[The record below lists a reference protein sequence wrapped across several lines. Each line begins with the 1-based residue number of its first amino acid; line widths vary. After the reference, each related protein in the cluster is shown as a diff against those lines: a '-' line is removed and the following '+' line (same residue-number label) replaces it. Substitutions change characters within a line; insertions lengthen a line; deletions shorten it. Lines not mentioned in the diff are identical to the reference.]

1 MPGWRAA
8 LLLWLVLAALTPA
21 RADPGIA
28 QRSLSWQGQERTFEQ
43 FIPSAAGAAQAPVLV
58 LLHGSGQRGLGL
70 AQRWQDLAAR
80 EGLILLAPDSRD
92 PQNWGLLDDGPGFF
106 YALLEALR
114 AEHAVDS
121 RRIYLFG
128 NSGGA
133 VHALRLAMLEAEYF
147 AAAALYGGGWREEG
161 EYALAGYATRRIP
174 LRLYAGDRD
183 PVFPLEA
190 AAATRQALAERGFPV
205 ELRIIPGHDHDYR
218 GVADSVDEDA
228 WRFLKACRIQ
238 VEPKFYAYRFGVPAH

>member
-1 MPGWRAA
+1 MPVGRLA
-8 LLLWLVLAALTPA
+8 LLLWLVLAAPA
-21 RADPGIA
+21 HADQA
-28 QRSLSWQGQERTFEQ
+28 LVRRSLGWQGQERGYAQ
-43 FIPSAAGAAQAPVLV
+43 LIPASAGTAPAPVLV
-58 LLHGSGQRGLGL
+58 LLHGSGQRGLAM
-70 AQRWQDLAAR
+70 AQRWQALAAR
-80 EGLILLAPDSRD
+80 EGLLLLAPDSRE
-92 PQNWGLLDDGPGFF
+92 PQNWSLLDDGPGFF

-114 AEHAVDS
+114 AQHAVDS

-133 VHALRLAMLEAEYF
+133 VHALSLAMLEADYF
-147 AAAALYGGGWREEG
+147 AAAALHGGGWRDES

-183 PVFPLEA
+183 PVFPPEA

-218 GVADSVDEDA
+218 AVADGVDEEA
-228 WRFLKACRIQ
+228 WRFLKDCRIEA
-238 VEPKFYAYRFGVPAH
+238 EPKFYAYRFGVPAH